1 MAAMNYVFVG
11 LNGSVAALDRSTGT
25 LIWTTKLKGSDF
37 VNVMQDEDDLFAAT
51 KGEIYRLDPVT
62 GQIRWKNP
70 LKGMGLGL
78 VCIAM
83 PGSQGNQAAAMKR
96 KREQEAAAA
105 AGATAAAG
113 A

>member
-1 MAAMNYVFVG
+1 MAAMNYVFAG

-25 LIWTTKLKGSDF
+25 LIWTTKLKGGDF
-37 VNVMQDEDDLFAAT
+37 VNVMQVEDTLFAAT
-51 KGEIYRLDPVT
+51 KGEIYCLDPVT

-96 KREQEAAAA
+96 KQEQEAAAA
-105 AGATAAAG
+105 AGAVAAG